1 MQCREKK
8 IRKSIE
14 VSLSDVEDK
23 GVNFSDYLIKVLGC
37 LDNRYYLYYLG
48 I

>member
-23 GVNFSDYLIKVLGC
+23 GVNFSDYLIKVLGR